1 MQSAYRIDLILRAVE
16 DEANKRLAS
25 KEDKDIVVWD
35 LQLSFS
41 RYWIL
46 SMYKAL
52 RIVEKGGQHAT
63 PGFDALYQSFRLL
76 RVPLAKGQ
84 IAQDAKLSPGLK
96 LVPIGAGAHIEVCGR
111 YFVGPFPTTF
121 STFTSAKWSRRIE
134 PR

>member
-1 MQSAYRIDLILRAVE
+1 MGIERHRALQQWIRAMAGLAQAQGTAGPALMQSDYRIDLILRAVE

-52 RIVEKGGQHAT
+52 QIVEKGGQHAT
-63 PGFDALYQSFRLL
+63 PGFDALYSSE
-76 RVPLAKGQ
+76 G
-84 IAQDAKLSPGLK
+84 I
-96 LVPIGAGAHIEVCGR
+96 
-111 YFVGPFPTTF
+111 
-121 STFTSAKWSRRIE
+121 
-134 PR
+134 